1 MATVLMVNAGPPQHG
16 EGADDFRRVPLWIEI
31 HGLSRA
37 LDSVP
42 LTVTVAVP
50 PEAAGFLTATVRPAK
65 VKGEEADCDFAVT
78 LPPETDSD
86 YPLTVATTLDHFNCE
101 SFASWKSLLDGVERW
116 LLTTVLHRTHP
127 QWSWGVS
134 LYWMAFVGTYPDFPA
149 GPNWPDWN
157 TGIPFE
163 GSFLDSWMARFKPK
177 RAPGPAQKLL
187 PEPVAARTREEI
199 RRDVWTEIQGQL
211 ALYNCTLI

>member
-16 EGADDFRRVPLWIEI
+16 EGADDFRRVPLWIKI

-37 LDSVP
+37 LDSV
-42 LTVTVAVP
+42 
-50 PEAAGFLTATVRPAK
+50 AAGFLTATVRPAK

-86 YPLTVATTLDHFNCE
+86 YPLTFATTLDHFNCE
-101 SFASWKSLLDGVERW
+101 PFASWKSLLDGVE
-116 LLTTVLHRTHP
+116 LVV
-127 QWSWGVS
+127 GVS

-177 RAPGPAQKLL
+177 RAPGQHRSSYLNL
-187 PEPVAARTREEI
+187 
-199 RRDVWTEIQGQL
+199 
-211 ALYNCTLI
+211 

>member
-86 YPLTVATTLDHFNCE
+86 YPLMFATTLDHFNCE
-101 SFASWKSLLDGVERW
+101 SGRGVFRC
-116 LLTTVLHRTHP
+116 T
-127 QWSWGVS
+127 GC
-134 LYWMAFVGTYPDFPA
+134 TYPDFPA

-163 GSFLDSWMARFKPK
+163 GSFLDSWMAHFKPK

-199 RRDVWTEIQGQL
+199 RRDIWTELQGQL
-211 ALYNCTLI
+211 ALYDCTLNKLYLQVVVVSNMSFVHSALSIPAQAK

>member
-86 YPLTVATTLDHFNCE
+86 YPLTFATTLDHFNCE
-101 SFASWKSLLDGVERW
+101 PFASWKSLLDGVERW
-116 LLTTVLHRTHP
+116 APHNRLAPNTSPVVVGCFAVLD
-127 QWSWGVS
+127 G
-134 LYWMAFVGTYPDFPA
+134 FVGTYPDFPA

-177 RAPGPAQKLL
+177 RALAQHRSSYLNL
-187 PEPVAARTREEI
+187 
-199 RRDVWTEIQGQL
+199 
-211 ALYNCTLI
+211 